1 MIPIKSG
8 LFAGLLFFFT
18 SFVVAPPD
26 VFSQDDVRNHALL
39 PEITARKSA
48 IEPVLPIYP
57 DEAVQRGIFGVVRIM
72 LEISAQG
79 EVLRI
84 KVKPRT
90 NPLLKAAVVEAV
102 ERWKFRPWLGP
113 DGTGEAVI
121 TRLAFRFDMTDGEAH
136 AGMYDPLG
144 PSEID
149 CLGCSNSMLELRLWR
164 EWEEVT
170 LDKSS
175 RKP

>member
-1 MIPIKSG
+1 MTPIKSG

-18 SFVVAPPD
+18 SFVVAPPK
-26 VFSQDDVRNHALL
+26 VLSQDDVRNHALL

-57 DEAVQRGIFGVVRIM
+57 DEAVQRGISGVVRIM
-72 LEISAQG
+72 LEISSDG

-90 NPLLKAAVVEAV
+90 NPLLKQAVVDAV
-102 ERWKFRPWLGP
+102 KQWKFKPWPGP
-113 DGTGEAVI
+113 DGTGRAVI
-121 TRLAFRFDMTDGEAH
+121 TRLAFRFVITDGEPH
-136 AGMYDPLG
+136 AGMYDPPG
-144 PSEID
+144 PSESE
-149 CLGCSNSMLELRLWR
+149 CLGCSNSMLEFRLWR
-164 EWEEVT
+164 EWEEVPP
-170 LDKSS
+170 DKPS